1 MNDKNL
7 TIDDVLGDTKEVQS
21 LEKAQKKVGRKKSKN
36 AKRNRFLVMLDDNL
50 FEKLNNETEKLDM
63 SRNEFIENLIKNYF
77 KSDEKNVDEKIVI
90 NDFLSKVDKNAIG
103 EINFN
108 YLKSL
113 IKE

>member
-50 FEKLNNETEKLDM
+50 FEKLNNEAET
-63 SRNEFIENLIKNYF
+63 
-77 KSDEKNVDEKIVI
+77 
-90 NDFLSKVDKNAIG
+90 
-103 EINFN
+103 
-108 YLKSL
+108 SL
-113 IKE
+113 